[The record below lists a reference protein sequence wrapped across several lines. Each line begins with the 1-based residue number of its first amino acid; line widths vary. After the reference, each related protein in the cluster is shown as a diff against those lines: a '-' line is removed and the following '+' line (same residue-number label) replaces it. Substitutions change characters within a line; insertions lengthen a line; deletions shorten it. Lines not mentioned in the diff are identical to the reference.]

1 MTGQAPPP
9 PPPPPA
15 SPPPGSPSGGPGGF
29 PKASGA
35 TVVAKRSW
43 WKRWWAI
50 PSMVLGLLVFVAV
63 VGSGSGSDD
72 AVEVADDDEAV
83 AQTPDAEESPEAE
96 PVDEPEPDPEPAPEA
111 AEAAP
116 LSGDLEVHF
125 LDVGQADA
133 TLLIHDEV
141 TVLIDAGHW
150 QRSDVTGYLDALGVD
165 RLDLVVITH
174 PHADH
179 IGQFDQVMAAVAV
192 DEVWWSGSVT
202 TTQTFERAVAALE
215 SSTAAYEEPRAGQS
229 TTLGPLLFEILNPP
243 SGVNLDDL
251 HDASLGFRITYGDV
265 RFLFTGDAE
274 ASAEQR
280 MVATAGEQVDADIL
294 QLGHHGSSTST
305 TAPFLDAVGPQ
316 VAVYSASEGN
326 QYGHPHDE
334 VVQRVQ
340 AAGIELYGTAVN
352 GTVTVTTDGTDWA
365 VSTGVEGTVT
375 ASPPPD
381 DAAAEPEPEPEPDPP
396 AASGDCGPGTVDINS
411 ADLDTLQEIIHIGPE
426 RARELISLRP
436 FGSVSALDRISGIG
450 PARLDDIIAQGVA
463 CVG

>member
-1 MTGQAPPP
+1 MTGQTPPP
-9 PPPPPA
+9 PPGP
-15 SPPPGSPSGGPGGF
+15 PPPGSPLPGPQSEGSGGF
-29 PKASGA
+29 PKASGTTVA
-35 TVVAKRSW
+35 TKGSW

-50 PSMVLGLLVFVAV
+50 PSVVMGLLVVIGVA
-63 VGSGSGSDD
+63 GIGSDQD
-72 AVEVADDDEAV
+72 GVGEAVDDEA
-83 AQTPDAEESPEAE
+83 AAAETSEPEEPTEPE
-96 PVDEPEPDPEPAPEA
+96 PVEEAEPDPEPES
-111 AEAAP
+111 AEATP
-116 LSGDLEVHF
+116 LSGELEVHF

-150 QRSDVTGYLDALGVD
+150 QRSDVTGYLAALGVD

-179 IGQFDQVMAAVAV
+179 IGQFDQVLAAVDV

-215 SSTAAYEEPRAGQS
+215 GSTAAYEEPRAGQS
-229 TTLGPLLFEILNPP
+229 TTLGPLLFDIVNPP
-243 SGVNLDDL
+243 SDVNLDDL
-251 HDASLGFRITYGDV
+251 HDASLSFRITYGDV

-280 MVATAGEQVDADIL
+280 MVATSGDLLDADIL

-326 QYGHPHDE
+326 HYGHPHDE

-340 AAGIELYGTAVN
+340 AAGSELYGTAVN
-352 GTVTVTTDGTDWA
+352 STVTVTTDGTDWA
-365 VSTGVEGTVT
+365 VSTGVEGAVT
-375 ASPPPD
+375 GSPPPD
-381 DAAAEPEPEPEPDPP
+381 DDTAEPEPESESDPP
-396 AASGDCGPGTVDINS
+396 AASGDCGPGTVDINT
-411 ADLDTLQEIIHIGPE
+411 ADLDSLQEIIHIGPA
-426 RARELISLRP
+426 RARDLISLRP
-436 FGSVSALDRISGIG
+436 FTSVSSLDRISGIG
-450 PARLDDIIAQGVA
+450 PATLDDIIAQGVA